1 MKKKKIFLIILI
13 GIMVS
18 GIVLMYS
25 SYALFSANQISKSA
39 ITIKVGT
46 MNGTLKIDGT
56 TTNKLTL
63 DKGKKQTFVVT
74 LENLNSMEGKFL
86 PYYIG
91 ELPTGVTFGYMEATG
106 IDIPIETNL
115 SKNGKK
121 TYSIYLENNSSS
133 SVTINLG
140 VQGGLANQ
148 PLSLPTNSHMIPQA
162 VGKNKNIA
170 NVWKYDQTSGSSTFC
185 VTGEESTCLPI
196 NPKTF
201 EPGTIIK
208 YKVNPTTEKY
218 FHVVSDGSDTIILQQ
233 RENTLNSISWNSN
246 SDNAKGPLVVL
257 PALENAT
264 SNWTNV
270 LDQTYTLGTTV
281 FKNNAYTGCSTYNSC
296 STNTYTLGQRTGKA
310 RMLTIQEASS
320 FGCTYSNQTCPV
332 WMHNYLKDS
341 TNSGGTV
348 NQGNDYGY
356 WTLSVLSSNNAYV
369 FGVNYGGNVTSNYNT
384 NATRGARAVIKVNK
398 YAPIKPSN
406 KNITHVYQYDQTNT
420 STKCITG
427 EEATCV
433 EISPDTYSPG
443 TIIKYKVNDSL
454 EKYFYVV
461 SDNGNTLT
469 LQQRENTVSATM
481 WYTAKDN
488 TKGPITILPAL
499 ESATTSW
506 INVLNQ
512 TYTLGTT
519 VFKDNP
525 YMGCSYASVTKT
537 FNCTTNPYS
546 IGTKTAKARL
556 LTVQEASSLGCTID
570 RTSCLVWIY
579 NYLAL
584 SASFQGTV
592 NQTLDLAYWLANVYA
607 ADTIYSW
614 TIDYTGNIGSSNPNK
629 AQGAR
634 AVVLIDK

>member
-1 MKKKKIFLIILI
+1 MIGAIKMKKKRMILIVFI

-46 MNGTLKIDGT
+46 MNGTLKVDGT
-56 TTNKLTL
+56 TTSKLTL

-106 IDIPIETNL
+106 IDLPNETNL

-121 TYSIYLENNSSS
+121 TYSIYLENNANA

-148 PLSLPTNSHMIPQA
+148 PISLPMNGHLIPQA
-162 VGKNKNIA
+162 KKENKNIS
-170 NVWKYDQTSGSSTFC
+170 NIWKYNQTTGSSTFC

-196 NPKTF
+196 NPEVF
-201 EPGTIIK
+201 E
-208 YKVNPTTEKY
+208 
-218 FHVVSDGSDTIILQQ
+218 
-233 RENTLNSISWNSN
+233 
-246 SDNAKGPLVVL
+246 
-257 PALENAT
+257 
-264 SNWTNV
+264 
-270 LDQTYTLGTTV
+270 
-281 FKNNAYTGCSTYNSC
+281 
-296 STNTYTLGQRTGKA
+296 
-310 RMLTIQEASS
+310 
-320 FGCTYSNQTCPV
+320 
-332 WMHNYLKDS
+332 
-341 TNSGGTV
+341 
-348 NQGNDYGY
+348 
-356 WTLSVLSSNNAYV
+356 
-369 FGVNYGGNVTSNYNT
+369 
-384 NATRGARAVIKVNK
+384 
-398 YAPIKPSN
+398 
-406 KNITHVYQYDQTNT
+406 
-420 STKCITG
+420 
-427 EEATCV
+427 
-433 EISPDTYSPG
+433 PG